1 MINRKISLGILLSVF
16 TVISCTASYAE
27 DSQSVSLPNAQQAAD
42 TTAQSSSHDQEMMEK
57 LRLAKEA
64 DREREAQQRQ
74 EAQIAR
80 QKQIDDIM
88 QHSHDTTA
96 PQSFTTTE
104 SRSTAQQISIPAI
117 STTQDQTN
125 KTTSTLPK
133 FLILLTLI
141 GLAIF
146 WLKNSRKTSK
156 STTYRNK
163 TKTAS
168 SPQNINNKSIQK
180 NLLLKAEKNSSSVHV
195 DSEVKHALP
204 YLRHYSS
211 APKWL
216 DPNSDIRIAIGDN
229 EKQKQEG
236 PVWKGVHSGF
246 MVSFVNDD
254 GVNLRGIN
262 IPTLTRLGMTYNELY
277 RIALKNLDTHVYEKV
292 KPGIQIVQSKDKHY
306 HRMMLDGNFDSSLLL
321 LDKVWNHLDLRKL
334 SPNGTVVAIPDRGTL
349 LFCDAAKTNII
360 KIMHDEAK
368 MVFAASESKI
378 TERLFIRRHHR
389 WTEYTGAEVLTSLQQ
404 LQKKYGDLVLPQLF
418 RIQHHSQ
425 WHPSLHNVP
434 LSMEESGQR
443 LSKELAP
450 TQWIGK
456 MVHGGLAV
464 SFVKYGKTDD
474 GMQAITDLELAASG
488 LTLDELEK
496 IAFENLFDL
505 SGAGRDG
512 INLEIKT
519 NGNIFEISLM
529 HENYPEAGFLL
540 LDSLWDEQVKALMPN
555 LPIAVIPSQ
564 NHLAFCD
571 STSQQGI
578 EELRKYAYEHLS
590 FTDQEAG
597 FSQQLYIRES
607 GLWKPY
613 VSVDQSSLIHQ
624 ELSIV
629 Q

>member
-1 MINRKISLGILLSVF
+1 MINRKISLGILCNVF
-16 TVISCTASYAE
+16 TLILCTASYAE
-27 DSQSVSLPNAQQAAD
+27 DSQSVSLTDTQQATD

-57 LRLAKEA
+57 IRLAREA

-80 QKQIDDIM
+80 QTQIDDMM
-88 QHSHDTTA
+88 QHSNTTA
-96 PQSFTTTE
+96 PQSFNQPTA
-104 SRSTAQQISIPAI
+104 SRSPAQQISIPAI

-133 FLILLTLI
+133 FLILLALI

-146 WLKNSRKTSK
+146 WLKNSRKTSQ

-163 TKTAS
+163 TKIAS
-168 SPQNINNKSIQK
+168 SRQNINNNSIQK
-180 NLLLKAEKNSSSVHV
+180 NLLLKAEINSSTVHV

-254 GVNLRGIN
+254 GINLRGIN
-262 IPTLTRLGMTYNELY
+262 IPTLTRLGMTYSELY
-277 RIALKNLDTHVYEKV
+277 RIALKNLDTHVYEKL
-292 KPGIQIVQSKDKHY
+292 KPGIQIAQSKDEHY
-306 HRMMLDGNFDSSLLL
+306 HRMILDDNFDSSLLL

-334 SPNGTVVAIPDRGTL
+334 TPNGAVVAIPDRGTL
-349 LFCDAAKTNII
+349 LFCDAAKTNSI
-360 KIMHDEAK
+360 KIMHDQAK
-368 MVFAASESKI
+368 KVFAASESKI

-404 LQKKYGDLVLPQLF
+404 LQKKYGELVLPQLF
-418 RIQHHSQ
+418 RVQHHSK

-434 LSMEESGQR
+434 MSLEESGQR

-450 TQWIGK
+450 TQWIAK

-464 SFVKYGKTDD
+464 SFIKYGKKGDF
-474 GMQAITDLELAASG
+474 MQRITDLELAASG

-519 NGNIFEISLM
+519 HGHIFEISLI

-540 LDSLWDEQVKALMPN
+540 LDSLWDEQVKSLMPN

-564 NHLAFCD
+564 NHIAFCD

-578 EELRKYAYEHLS
+578 EELRKYANDHFS

-597 FSQQLYIRES
+597 FSEQLYIRES

-613 VSVDQSSLIHQ
+613 VAVDHRSLIHQ

>member
-1 MINRKISLGILLSVF
+1 MINRKNSLGILCSVF
-16 TVISCTASYAE
+16 TLILCTASYAE
-27 DSQSVSLPNAQQAAD
+27 DSQSVSLTDTQQAAH
-42 TTAQSSSHDQEMMEK
+42 TTAQLSSHDQEMMEK
-57 LRLAKEA
+57 FRLVREA

-88 QHSHDTTA
+88 QHRHYATS
-96 PQSFTTTE
+96 PQSFNPTE
-104 SRSTAQQISIPAI
+104 SRFQTEQLNSPTT
-117 STTQDQTN
+117 STTHDQTN
-125 KTTSTLPK
+125 KTTNTLPK
-133 FLILLTLI
+133 FLVLLALI

-146 WLKNSRKTSK
+146 WLKNSRKTSP
-156 STTYRNK
+156 SATYRNK

-168 SPQNINNKSIQK
+168 SRQNINNNSIQK
-180 NLLLKAEKNSSSVHV
+180 NLLLKAEINSSTIHV
-195 DSEVKHALP
+195 DTEVEHALA
-204 YLRHYSS
+204 YLRHY
-211 APKWL
+211 APMPKWI
-216 DPNSDIRIAIGDN
+216 DPNSDNRITLGDN

-236 PVWKGVHSGF
+236 PVWKVVHSGF
-246 MVSFVNDD
+246 MVSFVIDQ
-254 GVNLRGIN
+254 GKSLRGIN

-277 RIALKNLDTHVYEKV
+277 RIALKNLDIHVYEKV
-292 KPGIQIVQSKDKHY
+292 KSGIQIAQSKDKHY
-306 HRMMLDGNFDSSLLL
+306 HRLILDGDFDSSLLL
-321 LDKVWNHLDLRKL
+321 LDKVWNHMDLRKL
-334 SPNGTVVAIPDRGTL
+334 TPNGAVVAIPDRGTL
-349 LFCDAAKTNII
+349 LFCDAAKTNSI

-368 MVFAASESKI
+368 KVVAASESKI

-418 RIQHHSQ
+418 RVQHHSQ

-434 LSMEESGQR
+434 LSVEESGQR

-450 TQWIGK
+450 TQWIAK

-474 GMQAITDLELAASG
+474 GMQGITDLELAASG

-512 INLEIKT
+512 VNLEIKT
-519 NGNIFEISLM
+519 HGHIFKISLI
-529 HENYPEAGFLL
+529 HDNYPEAGFLL
-540 LDSLWDEQVKALMPN
+540 LDSLWDEQVKSMMPN

-578 EELRKYAYEHLS
+578 EELRKYANDHLS

-597 FSQQLYIRES
+597 FSQQLYIREG

-613 VSVDQSSLIHQ
+613 VAVDHRSLIHQ
-624 ELSIV
+624 ELSIL